1 MFGSMKNGANAYA
14 KVGVETGVMA
24 ANPHKLIVMLFEGAE
39 TAVRLAR
46 QQMANGDVPAKGRS
60 ISKAINI
67 IDNGLRASLDKKA
80 GGEIAANLES
90 LYEYMVGRLVLANLH
105 NSPEMLQEVL
115 QLLGELRGA
124 WEAIAPGTPA
134 MAPAAAAPHTGEH
147 VAPVAGVAAFARV

>member
-1 MFGSMKNGANAYA
+1 MFGSTKTGANAYA

-39 TAVRLAR
+39 VALRLAR
-46 QQMANGDVPAKGRS
+46 QQMAAGDVPAKGRS

-80 GGEIAANLES
+80 GGEIAANLEA
-90 LYEYMVGRLVLANLH
+90 LYEYMVERLVQANLH
-105 NSPEMLQEVL
+105 NSSDMLQEVL
-115 QLLGELRGA
+115 SLLAELRGA

-134 MAPAAAAPHTGEH
+134 APAPAVAQSAALMRA
-147 VAPVAGVAAFARV
+147 